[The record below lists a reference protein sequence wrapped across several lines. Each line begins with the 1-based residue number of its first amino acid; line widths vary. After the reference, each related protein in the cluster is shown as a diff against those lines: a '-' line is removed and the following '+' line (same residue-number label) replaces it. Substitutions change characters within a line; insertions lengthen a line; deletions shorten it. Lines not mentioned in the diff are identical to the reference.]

1 MVKRGTKKVVS
12 SKAIKPILLRT
23 LRIKAKDLKTYEKT
37 KTSWKISKKKFPE
50 VKKIVKLFKSH
61 QNFSVLVDKKNPEF
75 LKGQLSPE
83 GKPQGARINLL
94 PDNKILDK
102 AYSLFAEQLTFHDQ
116 SSHAHWDVLY
126 KNPGGTYSYVYT
138 LEKKAKT
145 KQKKYCVVKEFGKY
159 YPKLQRNV
167 FSALKNKQDDLALP
181 MYTLLRTKMRVGNE
195 IYYKAHGHKGL
206 TTLTKEDI
214 KIKGN
219 QVIFT
224 YVGKD
229 GVPNK
234 IEEKFPTAYTK
245 KLNQLIKPLK
255 KSDFIFVNKNTG
267 HPLSDVHLK
276 KAFKQYCGKEFY
288 PHIVRSYY
296 ATVTTQEFLKRHHS
310 ATKQE
315 VKDFFT
321 SVAHTLGH
329 KKFVK
334 KTGTWEESYNVTI
347 HHYIRPDLVEKV
359 KGLVK

>member
-1 MVKRGTKKVVS
+1 MVKRDVKKVV
-12 SKAIKPILLRT
+12 KPISLGT

-37 KTSWKISKKKFPE
+37 KSSWKVSKKQFPE
-50 VKKIVKLFKSH
+50 VKHIVTLFKAH
-61 QNFSVLVDKKNPEF
+61 KNISVLIDKKNPEF
-75 LKGQLSPE
+75 LKGQLSKE
-83 GKPQGARINLL
+83 GKCQGARINVL
-94 PDNKILDK
+94 PDGKVLDK
-102 AYSLFAEQLTFHDQ
+102 AYSLFAEQLTIHDQ

-138 LEKKAKT
+138 LDKKAKS
-145 KQKKYCVVKEFGKY
+145 KEHKYCVVKEFGKY
-159 YPKLQRNV
+159 YPKLEKNV
-167 FSALKNKQDDLALP
+167 TSALKNKGDELALP
-181 MYTLLRTKMRVGNE
+181 MYTLLKTMMRVGSE
-195 IYYKAHGHKGL
+195 VYYVTHHHKGL
-206 TTLTKEDI
+206 TTLKKGDI

-219 QVIFT
+219 QVTFN

-229 GVPNK
+229 GVPNE
-234 IEEKFPTAYTK
+234 IIEKFPAAYIK
-245 KLNQLIKPLK
+245 KLNSVLKPLK

-296 ATVTTQEFLKRHHS
+296 ATLTTQNFLKQHKS
-310 ATKQE
+310 ASKEE
-315 VKDFFT
+315 VKEFFT

-329 KKFVK
+329 KKFSK
-334 KTGTWEESYNVTI
+334 KTGNWEESYNVTI